1 MNIIQFK
8 NYNYTIFKEKD
19 DTCRDIGYTLIENC
33 KLVGRNSFNPNV
45 LLYNGNLISPYDE
58 KVMSLNKESFY
69 DDNIYELSK
78 EELQIDGIVYND
90 PVFFFIYNFDNYYHF
105 LYDTLPYL
113 YTYLYLKNKIPELKL
128 LINYPNKFKK
138 DFYRFNME
146 FLEKIV
152 SKDDILLY
160 QKEHIYSKIY
170 ISSSLTHGGYSNNP
184 PRPEIYEIFQIIKSK
199 VILNIKTPELIY
211 VSRRTWINNDKT
223 NIGTDYTTRRKMINE
238 DILVGELTQLGFVE
252 IFAENLT
259 TDEKIKMFSNAKII
273 IGSIGGGM
281 ANLVFSN
288 KSTKSIVLVTPYF
301 LDINYRFKYSME
313 SSDITYYNDIQTF
326 KQNNSIPLFCRAK
339 IINEESE
346 YFNKIGEIVEFTNN
360 KYKVNISN
368 NDVVGFNNLI
378 KYEEEYFD
386 NVDLEL
392 LDNGLN
398 SPYTVNLTNLLFIIK
413 NNL

>member
-8 NYNYTIFKEKD
+8 NYNYTLIKEKD
-19 DTCRDIGYTLIENC
+19 DTCRDIGYTVIENC
-33 KLVGRNSFNPNV
+33 KLVGRNNFNPNV
-45 LLYNGNLISPYDE
+45 LLYNGKLISPYDE

-69 DDNIYELSK
+69 DDNKYEITESEMSIEGSK
-78 EELQIDGIVYND
+78 YKDS
-90 PVFFFIYNFDNYYHF
+90 VFFFIYNFDNYYHF

-152 SKDDILLY
+152 NKDDILLY

-184 PRPEIYEIFQIIKSK
+184 PRPEIYKIFQIIKST
-199 VILNIKTPELIY
+199 VVLNIKTPELIY

-223 NIGTDYTTRRKMINE
+223 NIGTDYTNRRKMINE
-238 DILVGELTQLGFVE
+238 DILVEELTQLGFVE

-273 IGSIGGGM
+273 IGSIGGGI

-378 KYEEEYFD
+378 KYQEEYFD